1 MSVET
6 EVHLKLL
13 GVIAVLVALFFFPID
28 LHVLRRDHPG
38 RATADGGKELVATW
52 RQFEAMELH
61 PRVKAIFSK

>member
-13 GVIAVLVALFFFPID
+13 GVIAVLVALFFFPIVCTFCVGII
-28 LHVLRRDHPG
+28 LG